1 MIANLI
7 GQKFNYLTVIN
18 GPIKKGRKI
27 YWECQCDCGNFKIAR
42 SDQLKNGQT
51 KSCGCY
57 KNKIFI
63 ENNKKRQ
70 TLDLTN
76 KKFGRL
82 TALYPTETRSADGR
96 VIWQCKC
103 ECGREITV
111 DTHGLQQNRIL
122 SCGCLKSR
130 GELEIENILLKNN
143 IQFEKQKK
151 FNTCRFPD
159 SNYLASFDFFIFNTY
174 LIEFDGEQHFYY
186 DKNRNSWNTKENFE
200 RTQIRDNYKNQW
212 CKENNIPLIRIP
224 YTKLDTLSLE
234 DLMLETSKF
243 KIS

>member
-1 MIANLI
+1 MVNLI

-27 YWECQCDCGNFKIAR
+27 YWECKCDCGNIKIAR

-57 KNKIFI
+57 KNKIFV

-76 KKFGRL
+76 QKFGKL
-82 TALYPTETRSADGR
+82 TAKFPTDRRSIDGR
-96 VIWQCKC
+96 VIWHCCC
-103 ECGREITV
+103 ECGREIDV
-111 DTHGLQQNRIL
+111 NSHDLSQKRVQ

-130 GELEIENILLKNN
+130 GELDIKNLLLKNQ
-143 IQFEKQKK
+143 IQFIEQKK
-151 FNTCRFPD
+151 FENCRFPD
-159 SNYLASFDFFIFNTY
+159 TNYFAVFDFYINNSY
-174 LIEFDGEQHFYY
+174 LLEFDGEQHFYY

-200 RTQIRDNYKNQW
+200 RTQKRDEYKNQW
-212 CKENNIPLIRIP
+212 CKDNNIPLIRIP
-224 YTKLDTLSLE
+224 YTKLDTLCLE
-234 DLMLETSKF
+234 DLLLETTQF
-243 KIS
+243 RVI